1 MDDGFCLNDLS
12 GYFVSF
18 QLQRKHEEEA
28 QNLQFQLMY
37 GDTVK
42 DKELTQLR
50 TKIQALEQENAQVRV
65 SSFG

>member
-1 MDDGFCLNDLS
+1 
-12 GYFVSF
+12 V

-42 DKELTQLR
+42 DKELTKL
-50 TKIQALEQENAQVRV
+50 KAKLAALEQENAQVGVLFLLPCHRDYV
-65 SSFG
+65 S